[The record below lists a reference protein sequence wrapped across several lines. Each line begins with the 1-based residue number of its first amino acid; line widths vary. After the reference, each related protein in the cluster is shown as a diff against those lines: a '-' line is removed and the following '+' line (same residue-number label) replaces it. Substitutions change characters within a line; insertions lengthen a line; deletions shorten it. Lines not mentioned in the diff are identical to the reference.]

1 MGSLGT
7 YSLRSAFVRNVT
19 VLAGGK
25 GSALL
30 ISLLLTPIISRLF
43 SPADFGVVALLI
55 TVSNLIGDVS
65 TLNYQL
71 AIVLPKSI
79 RKSVKVLT
87 LSKTVLFFMVLLL
100 FSIWTGLWVIGMD
113 LPFEKTLGVWV
124 WAIPFMVGI
133 IGMGQVRNAALTRS
147 KEFGVISRSDI
158 GQAVATTGSRIGLG
172 ALFGSSV
179 WGLASGYIFGLVVR
193 LFMLRGRNN
202 IYKNLNSTR
211 SGWRQQLVVA
221 REYRDFPLL
230 NVPSALL
237 SGVSAKLPVLML
249 GIWLGPAV
257 VGLYAMADRLIRGP
271 VDAVGIGLRRVYL
284 QKVAELEASG
294 ADISRA
300 FRKTSL
306 VLLVTGVV
314 PFGLLWMFGE
324 QVISFVLGDQWK
336 DTGRF
341 AEILAP
347 WFCAMWVSAIVAPT
361 MTVRRKQGAWLIL
374 QIIVLISR
382 AGSLGW
388 CYVSD
393 ATAEYTLELFV
404 VVNVALAVMMMIVG
418 FVVSSSP
425 NTSSANGV
433 AVRQNR

>member
-1 MGSLGT
+1 
-7 YSLRSAFVRNVT
+7 
-19 VLAGGK
+19 
-25 GSALL
+25 
-30 ISLLLTPIISRLF
+30 
-43 SPADFGVVALLI
+43 
-55 TVSNLIGDVS
+55 
-65 TLNYQL
+65 
-71 AIVLPKSI
+71 
-79 RKSVKVLT
+79 
-87 LSKTVLFFMVLLL
+87 
-100 FSIWTGLWVIGMD
+100 MD
-113 LPFEKTLGVWV
+113 LPFEETLGLWV

-133 IGMGQVRNAALTRS
+133 IGMGQLRNAALTRS
-147 KEFGVISRSDI
+147 KEFGVMSRSDI

-172 ALFGSSV
+172 TLFGSSV

-193 LFMLRGRNN
+193 LFMLRGRSH
-202 IYKNLNSTR
+202 IYNKLNSTR

-284 QKVAELEASG
+284 QKVAELEANG

-314 PFGLLWMFGE
+314 PFGLLWMYGE
-324 QVISFVLGDQWK
+324 QVISFVLGDQWR
-336 DTGRF
+336 DAGRF

-347 WFCAMWVSAIVAPT
+347 WFCAMWASAIVAPT
-361 MTVRRKQGAWLIL
+361 MAVRRKQGAWLIL
-374 QIIVLISR
+374 QTIVLISR
-382 AGSLGW
+382 AGTLGW

-404 VVNVALAVMMMIVG
+404 VANVALAVMMMTVG

-425 NTSSANGV
+425 NISSANDV
-433 AVRQNR
+433 SVRQNR